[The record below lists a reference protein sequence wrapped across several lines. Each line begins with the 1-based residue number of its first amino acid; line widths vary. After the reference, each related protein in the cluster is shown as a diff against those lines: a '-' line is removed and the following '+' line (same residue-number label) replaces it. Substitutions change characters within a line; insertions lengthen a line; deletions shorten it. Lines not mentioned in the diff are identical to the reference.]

1 MDNNLFYEK
10 NEVKEILD
18 YAIKK
23 IEQNISTIKDQQLE
37 IERLKKE
44 LENNRNMP
52 YNYNYEK
59 EEQIRKELKENAKK
73 EAELIINE
81 AKNNANK
88 IPNYTKRIKELL
100 NIEKPNR
107 DLLFTII
114 DRIEADEDRNITIKF
129 KYKILDDYT
138 FKYIDK
144 NPIRNP
150 YGRCGKKSKI

>member
-88 IPNYTKRIKELL
+88 IINDALIETQKLDIKKELL
-100 NIEKPNR
+100 EKNIK
-107 DLLFTII
+107 TM
-114 DRIEADEDRNITIKF
+114 
-129 KYKILDDYT
+129 
-138 FKYIDK
+138 
-144 NPIRNP
+144 
-150 YGRCGKKSKI
+150 KSKVRDVLTKQFELIDEIEIL

>member
-23 IEQNISTIKDQQLE
+23 IEQNIFTIKDQQLE

-88 IPNYTKRIKELL
+88 IINDALIETQKLDIKKELL
-100 NIEKPNR
+100 EKNIK
-107 DLLFTII
+107 TM
-114 DRIEADEDRNITIKF
+114 
-129 KYKILDDYT
+129 
-138 FKYIDK
+138 
-144 NPIRNP
+144 
-150 YGRCGKKSKI
+150 KSKVRDVLTKQFELIDEIEIL